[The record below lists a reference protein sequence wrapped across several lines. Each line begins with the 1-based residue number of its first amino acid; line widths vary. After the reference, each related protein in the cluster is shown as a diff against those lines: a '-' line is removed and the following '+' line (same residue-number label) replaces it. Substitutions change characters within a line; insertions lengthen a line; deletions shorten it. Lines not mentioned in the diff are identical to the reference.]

1 MNRTPDINQSIAR
14 YEAYVRADSSNPL
27 LWLNLGEL
35 YHRASRLD
43 EAIACFERCAHDHP
57 AYASARSHLARVL
70 ITQHRFVEAER
81 IFRELLAAS
90 DSRDPTLVYNLALS
104 LYYQKQWSRAEPL
117 FLEAQE
123 QRLAMPECFAY
134 LARCRHYV
142 GDLEGAMAWCQQ
154 WVDASRD
161 AQSRG
166 YQALLAMD
174 SGQLQDARRL
184 AAEVLAES
192 PDNTHA
198 NLVAGTS
205 AIETQ
210 EMDQA
215 RQHFERAISREP
227 DNPRGW
233 LGVGLVNLYSQR
245 SEEAVTALRKAL
257 DLLPDSVGIAV
268 TLGWSVLCAKDAR
281 EAERTFRTAIEIDR
295 GFAEAH
301 GGLASALAL
310 QGRIDE
316 AQQSIRRAER
326 LDPAGFGAAF
336 ARTVVLKVQ
345 GQHDAAVDF
354 LARALQRSPQ
364 PDGKSLIEQIELF
377 ARQHPP
383 NAPVQIPS
391 TTRISVAVE
400 TSLVKKT

>member
-1 MNRTPDINQSIAR
+1 MNRTPDIDQSIAR
-14 YEAYVRADSSNPL
+14 YEAYVRADAHNPL

-35 YHRASRLD
+35 YHRAWRLD

-57 AYASARSHLARVL
+57 AYTSARSHLARVL

-81 IFRELLAAS
+81 IFRDLLAAHE
-90 DSRDPTLVYNLALS
+90 SRDPTLVYNLALC
-104 LYYQKQWSRAEPL
+104 LYYQKQWSRAETL
-117 FLEAQE
+117 FLEARE
-123 QRLAMPECFAY
+123 QGIAMPECFAY
-134 LARCRHYV
+134 LARCRHYA
-142 GDLEGAMAWCQQ
+142 GDMGAAMAWCQQ
-154 WVDASRD
+154 WVDASQD
-161 AQSRG
+161 AESRG

-184 AAEVLAES
+184 AAEVLVDS

-198 NLVAGTS
+198 NLVAGTG

-210 EMDQA
+210 ELEQA
-215 RQHFERAISREP
+215 RRHFELAISREP
-227 DNPRGW
+227 DNARGW
-233 LGVGLVNLYSQR
+233 LGVGLVNLYSQQ
-245 SEEAVTALRKAL
+245 SAEAVTALRKAR
-257 DLLPDSVGIAV
+257 DLVPDSVGIAV
-268 TLGWSVLCAKDAR
+268 TLGWSLLCAKDAR
-281 EAERTFRTAIEIDR
+281 ESERAFRAAIEIDR
-295 GFAEAH
+295 GFGEAH

-316 AQQSIRRAER
+316 AQESIRRAQR
-326 LDPAGFGAAF
+326 LDAAGFGAAF

-345 GQHDAAVDF
+345 GQHDAAIEF

-383 NAPVQIPS
+383 QGPAS
-391 TTRISVAVE
+391 TP
-400 TSLVKKT
+400 VKKP